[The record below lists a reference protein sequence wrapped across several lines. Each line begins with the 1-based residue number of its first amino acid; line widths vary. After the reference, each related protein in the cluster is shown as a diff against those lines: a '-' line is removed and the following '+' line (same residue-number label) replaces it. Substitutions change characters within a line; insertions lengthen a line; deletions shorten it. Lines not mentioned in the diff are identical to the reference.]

1 MTGPASQWDL
11 LSAVPLEIGEVP
23 SARLDAE
30 VRQALVALLSAL
42 DLDRVGL
49 LELDGPEGPPSP
61 GGTRAVGRPGTPPLA
76 AEEVLSFRWVL
87 SELKGGRAV
96 ALPRLPSGLPSH
108 ASSEQRWAAR
118 TGAGALLSVPLR
130 AAGRL
135 AAILWA
141 DAFGRPGGFSREDT
155 GRLRLVGGVLL
166 GALRQRLSLDLLR
179 CELAE
184 ARSRIEGLER
194 ELASAVPRAPEDL
207 SLKGVE
213 RAHLL
218 TVLSRCGWRVE
229 GRGNA
234 AETLR
239 LTPSTLR
246 YRMRILG
253 IRRPV

>member
-1 MTGPASQWDL
+1 MPGPGTDLDL
-11 LSAVPLEIGEVP
+11 LSAIPLEIGEVP
-23 SARLDAE
+23 ADRLDAE
-30 VRQALVALLSAL
+30 VRQALVTLLAAL

-49 LELDGPEGPPSP
+49 LELDGPDGPAWPEGI
-61 GGTRAVGRPGTPPLA
+61 RAVGRPGTPPLTA
-76 AEEVLSFRWVL
+76 DEVLASRWVL

-108 ASSEQRWAAR
+108 ASAERQWAAR

-141 DAFGRPGGFSREDT
+141 DVFGRPGGFSQEET
-155 GRLRLVGGVLL
+155 GRLRLLGGVLL
-166 GALRQRLSLDLLR
+166 GALRHRLSLDLLR
-179 CELAE
+179 GELAE
-184 ARSRIEGLER
+184 ARSRANQLEQ
-194 ELASAVPRAPEDL
+194 ELARATPEAPPDL

-218 TVLSRCGWRVE
+218 AVLARCGWRVE

-246 YRMRILG
+246 YRMRTLG
-253 IRRPV
+253 IRRPG

>member
-1 MTGPASQWDL
+1 
-11 LSAVPLEIGEVP
+11 
-23 SARLDAE
+23 
-30 VRQALVALLSAL
+30 
-42 DLDRVGL
+42 
-49 LELDGPEGPPSP
+49 
-61 GGTRAVGRPGTPPLA
+61 
-76 AEEVLSFRWVL
+76 
-87 SELKGGRAV
+87 
-96 ALPRLPSGLPSH
+96 
-108 ASSEQRWAAR
+108 
-118 TGAGALLSVPLR
+118 PLR

-141 DAFGRPGGFSREDT
+141 DAFGRPGGFSQEDT

-194 ELASAVPRAPEDL
+194 QLASAVPRAPEDL

-253 IRRPV
+253 IGRPG